1 MSILP
6 PAYIGKRPVGPSGN
20 QLTANSARGVTSAGR
35 PWHVAGL
42 DT

>member
-6 PAYIGKRPVGPSGN
+6 PAYIGKRPVVASGH
-20 QLTANSARGVTSAGR
+20 QLTANSVQGATSAGR